1 MHAHMF
7 TYKHVAYLFFLTGM
21 LKQSHVQNTLL
32 ENWRSK
38 VRIQKMPSLKHKNS
52 LRNLSS
58 SMEKESLQVP
68 LDRVEGTEKAYKAC
82 QAL

>member
-1 MHAHMF
+1 MF
-7 TYKHVAYLFFLTGM
+7 TYKHVAYLFLLTGM

-68 LDRVEGTEKAYKAC
+68 LERVEGTEIASKDC
-82 QAL
+82 QAF